1 MGGLCGSLPK
11 PGFEPR
17 LQAGLPALELEPWTS
32 RVVPCRLS
40 VVKKKT
46 RARKAHRNGNGAP
59 VRPPLLHPAMAE
71 AYHNRFLF
79 EFDEWLGK
87 ALRENPEVAEECN
100 RISERI
106 FGLLAEQLKSMRK
119 K

>member
-1 MGGLCGSLPK
+1 MSK
-11 PGFEPR
+11 P
-17 LQAGLPALELEPWTS
+17 
-32 RVVPCRLS
+32 
-40 VVKKKT
+40 
-46 RARKAHRNGNGAP
+46 RARRRHAARSGNGVP
-59 VRPPLLHPAMAE
+59 TLPPLLHSAMAE

-100 RISERI
+100 RMSERI
-106 FGLLAEQLKSMRK
+106 FRLLAEQLKSMRK